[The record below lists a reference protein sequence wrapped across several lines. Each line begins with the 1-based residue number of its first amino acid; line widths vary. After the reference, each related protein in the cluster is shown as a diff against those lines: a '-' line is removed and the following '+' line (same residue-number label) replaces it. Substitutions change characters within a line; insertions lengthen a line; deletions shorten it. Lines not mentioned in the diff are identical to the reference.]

1 MSGQP
6 LFERSFSMHYDLASL
21 EARKRYKLLSSLV
34 VPRPIAWVSTL
45 SPDGIVNLAPY
56 SFFNVMGHDPAIVA
70 LGILEHPE
78 KPLKDTVRN
87 IMETERFTV
96 NLVTEALAAQMNQT
110 ATDLPYAESEA
121 DIAAL
126 AMAPATANGVPGI
139 AQSPVRLECQL
150 MQTISTRTRQKIVLG
165 DILALHVED
174 ALMLDSE
181 AAKIDLEAF
190 LPIARMGGAGLYCRT
205 ADRFS
210 LARPDRNTQ
219 PLD

>member
-1 MSGQP
+1 MQ
-6 LFERSFSMHYDLASL
+6 FDMTSL

-45 SPDGIVNLAPY
+45 SPEGIVNLAPY
-56 SFFNVMGHDPAIVA
+56 SFFNVMGHDPAIMA

-87 IMETERFTV
+87 IVETERFTV
-96 NLVTEALAAQMNQT
+96 NLVTEALATQMNRT

-121 DIAAL
+121 DMAAIA
-126 AMAPATANGVPGI
+126 MSPATANGVPGI

-150 MQTISTRTRQKIVLG
+150 MQIISTRTSQKIVLG
-165 DILALHVED
+165 DILTLHVED
-174 ALMLDSE
+174 ALVLDPE
-181 AAKIDLEAF
+181 TARIDLEAH

-205 ADRFS
+205 GDRFT
-210 LARPDRNTQ
+210 LARPDSNTQ

>member
-1 MSGQP
+1 MQ
-6 LFERSFSMHYDLASL
+6 FDMTSL

-45 SPDGIVNLAPY
+45 SPEGIVNLAPY
-56 SFFNVMGHDPAIVA
+56 SFFNVMGHDPAIMA

-87 IMETERFTV
+87 IVETERFTV
-96 NLVTEALAAQMNQT
+96 NLVTEALSAQMNRT

-121 DIAAL
+121 DMAAIA
-126 AMAPATANGVPGI
+126 MTPAAANGVPGI

-150 MQTISTRTRQKIVLG
+150 MQIISTRTSQKIVLG
-165 DILALHVED
+165 DILTLHVED
-174 ALMLDSE
+174 ALVLDPE
-181 AAKIDLEAF
+181 TARINLEAH

-205 ADRFS
+205 GDRFT
-210 LARPDRNTQ
+210 LARPDSNTQ